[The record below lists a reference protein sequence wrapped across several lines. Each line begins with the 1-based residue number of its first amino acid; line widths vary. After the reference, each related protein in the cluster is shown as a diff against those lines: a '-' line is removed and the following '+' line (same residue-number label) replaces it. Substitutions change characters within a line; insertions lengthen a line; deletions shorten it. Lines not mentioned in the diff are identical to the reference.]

1 MQYVREQGWTVAGIY
16 VDAAKTARKRIYKRV
31 EFLRMLEDVKEGKID
46 RILCTR
52 LDRWFRNVGDYYK
65 VMEVLEKN
73 HCDWSC
79 TQEQYDT
86 STAGGRLYINMKLSI
101 AQNEADQTGER
112 INVVFDSKIQNG
124 TVVSGSVPFWLRINE
139 EKRLEIIPEKAAILK
154 DAFDHYESTVTQ
166 RGTITYIRNKYGL
179 NWCDATFRRML
190 KDKLVM
196 GVYDKNGRYNPSFC
210 PPVISEKQFN
220 HVQELMKRNGKS
232 SPSGR
237 IYLFTSL
244 LVCAECQHNLVGY
257 VGGSGCGYYN
267 YRCNQHFHR
276 GRCSHNRSLGEKKI
290 EKWLLNNLAS
300 EIEKCKIAGCG
311 YYNYRCNQ
319 HFHRGRCSH
328 NRSLGE
334 KKIEKWLLN
343 NLASEIEKCKIAYSV
358 NAAAKERSSR
368 QTEKAAL
375 KNKLTKLKE
384 LYVNDLID
392 LEDYKK
398 DYEIYSAALA
408 SIPDEQQEK
417 APDFSLVEH
426 MIQNG
431 FKEIYE
437 GLSREEKRTFWRSII
452 KKIEINNDG
461 EITSIFFG

>member
-1 MQYVREQGWTVAGIY
+1 
-16 VDAAKTARKRIYKRV
+16 
-31 EFLRMLEDVKEGKID
+31 
-46 RILCTR
+46 
-52 LDRWFRNVGDYYK
+52 
-65 VMEVLEKN
+65 
-73 HCDWSC
+73 
-79 TQEQYDT
+79 
-86 STAGGRLYINMKLSI
+86 MKLSI

-154 DAFDHYESTVTQ
+154 DAFDHYEATVTK

-179 NWCDATFRRML
+179 NWCEATFSRML
-190 KDKLVM
+190 KDKLAI

-210 PPVISEKQFN
+210 PAAISEEQFN
-220 HVQELMKRNGKS
+220 HVQELMKRNGKT
-232 SPSGR
+232 SPAGR
-237 IYLFTSL
+237 VYLFTSL
-244 LVCAECQHNLVGY
+244 LVCAECKHNLVGY
-257 VGGSGCGYYN
+257 KNGKDNYY
-267 YRCNQHFHR
+267 YRCNQHFK
-276 GRCSHNRSLGEKKI
+276 RSLCIHNHSQNEQKI
-290 EKWLLNNLAS
+290 ES
-300 EIEKCKIAGCG
+300 
-311 YYNYRCNQ
+311 
-319 HFHRGRCSH
+319 
-328 NRSLGE
+328 
-334 KKIEKWLLN
+334 WLLN

-368 QTEKAAL
+368 QAEKAAL

-398 DYEIYSAALA
+398 DYEIYSTVLA
-408 SIPDEQQEK
+408 NIPDEQQEK

-426 MIQNG
+426 MMQNG

-461 EITSIFFG
+461 EITGIFFG

>member
-1 MQYVREQGWTVAGIY
+1 MNNLARNLETMPLRVALYIRVSTDEQAIKGLSLEAQQEDLMQHVKEQGWTVAGIY
-16 VDAAKTARKRIYKRV
+16 VDAAKTARKRIYKRA

-65 VMEVLEKN
+65 VMEILEKN

-124 TVVSGSVPFWLRINE
+124 TVVSGSAPFWLRINE

-154 DAFDHYESTVTQ
+154 DAFDHYEATVTK

-179 NWCDATFRRML
+179 NWCEATFSRML
-190 KDKLVM
+190 KDKLAI

-210 PPVISEKQFN
+210 PAAISEEQFN
-220 HVQELMKRNGKS
+220 HIQELMKRNGKT

-244 LVCAECQHNLVGY
+244 LVCAECKHNLVGY
-257 VGGSGCGYYN
+257 KNGKNNYY
-267 YRCNQHFHR
+267 YRCNQHFK
-276 GRCSHNRSLGEKKI
+276 RSLCIHNHSQNEQKI
-290 EKWLLNNLAS
+290 E
-300 EIEKCKIAGCG
+300 
-311 YYNYRCNQ
+311 R
-319 HFHRGRCSH
+319 
-328 NRSLGE
+328 
-334 KKIEKWLLN
+334 WLLN

-368 QTEKAAL
+368 QAEKAAL

-408 SIPDEQQEK
+408 NIPDEQQEK

-426 MIQNG
+426 MMQNG

-461 EITSIFFG
+461 EITGIFFG